1 MATANSKNVAA
12 DTEVETADQTS
23 IPEQKSAKHREAV
36 VHEITEVGVE
46 KPSLKDK
53 TRTALKNHKTKIIAG
68 ASSVAFIVVGV
79 VVARKRAENGQ
90 AADETAEV

>member
-12 DTEVETADQTS
+12 DTEVEIADQTS

-36 VHEITEVGVE
+36 VHEITDVE
-46 KPSLKDK
+46 KPSIKDK
-53 TRTALKNHKTKIIAG
+53 ARSAFKNHKTKIIAG

-90 AADETAEV
+90 ATDETAEV